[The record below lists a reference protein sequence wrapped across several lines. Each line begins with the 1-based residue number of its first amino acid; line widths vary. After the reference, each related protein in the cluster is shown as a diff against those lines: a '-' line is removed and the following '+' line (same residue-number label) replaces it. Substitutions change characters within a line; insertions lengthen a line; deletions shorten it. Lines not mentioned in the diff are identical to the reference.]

1 MDTRID
7 EIAEG
12 IYRIS
17 THTDHG
23 PPGGFVFNQF
33 LIDADEPVLVH
44 TGMQMHFGPTLEA
57 SSKVLDPSRLRWITS
72 NHASR
77 PDELGALDEWF
88 AVAPHAQVAHGEIA
102 CRVNLGD
109 LSRRTV
115 RAIPDGGVLDVGSH
129 RLRWR
134 ATPHVPGPWEAGIL
148 VEETT
153 GVMFCGD
160 LFAQAGR
167 TSVTTTADIV
177 GAAIA
182 HDRFG
187 HGTALTPTTAPTL
200 RRLAE
205 CRPTALG
212 LMHGPAYV
220 GDASTALTDLAAWF
234 DRCLHDEVVGQWD
247 PGLAGV
253 PQSLQL
259 TTM

>member
-7 EIAEG
+7 EIAES

-17 THTDHG
+17 THADNG
-23 PPGGFVFNQF
+23 APGGFVFNQF

-44 TGMQMHFGPTLEA
+44 TGMRMHFGPTEQA
-57 SSKVLDPSRLRWITS
+57 VSTVLDPGRLRWITS

-77 PDELGALDEWF
+77 PDELGALNEWF

-109 LSRRTV
+109 LNHRAL

-129 RLRWR
+129 CLRWR
-134 ATPHVPGPWEAGIL
+134 ATPHVPGPWEAGVL

-160 LFAQAGR
+160 LFAQAGQ

-177 GAAIA
+177 GPAIA
-182 HDRFG
+182 HDRLG
-187 HGTALTPTTAPTL
+187 HGTALTPATAPTL
-200 RRLAE
+200 RRLAG
-205 CRPTALG
+205 CRPTVLG

-220 GDASTALTDLAAWF
+220 GDASAALTDLAAWF
-234 DRCLHDEVVGQWD
+234 DRCLEHAVM
-247 PGLAGV
+247 A
-253 PQSLQL
+253 QL
-259 TTM
+259 MPSRSA